1 MPQAVAFGIIAG
13 YADAVGYLRF
23 KAFAGMMTGN
33 TVLMGLAVFGRADLP
48 AWAYAALLALFFAA
62 AVAAYIT
69 APRLPPAGILVA
81 EALLIVLADAV
92 DTRWAVAFLVL
103 AMGLQNPVAS
113 RLGVPLNTTFITG
126 AILRFGEGL
135 ARQLAPHAS
144 HDRDARFMI
153 FGLVWLGYAAGAA
166 LGTGAYELL
175 RWPSIVP
182 VLLLAL
188 VYWQSR
194 RQT

>member
-1 MPQAVAFGIIAG
+1 VPQAIAFGIIAG

-48 AWAYAALLALFFAA
+48 VWAYGAVLALFFAA
-62 AVAAYIT
+62 AVTAYVL
-69 APRLPPAGILVA
+69 APRLTPPGILIA
-81 EALLIVLADAV
+81 EALLIVLADAI
-92 DTRWAVAFLVL
+92 DAPWAVAFLVL

-135 ARQLAPHAS
+135 ARYLAPHAS
-144 HDRDARFMI
+144 HVGDARFMI
-153 FGLVWLGYAAGAA
+153 FGLVWLGYFAGAA
-166 LGTGAYELL
+166 LGTGAFELL

-182 VLLLAL
+182 LLLLAFI
-188 VYWQSR
+188 YWQSR
-194 RQT
+194 RQA